1 MPTVNVSQP
10 DVRSM
15 GIATTDTDGST
26 IDESC
31 TVIPVLIPD
40 AEKADWLALYDPAS
54 STSPA
59 AADSRRIARAVLDAL
74 RLHEGL

>member
-1 MPTVNVSQP
+1 VPSVNVSQP

-15 GIATTDTDGST
+15 GIATTDTDGSS
-26 IDESC
+26 IDEAC
-31 TVIPVLIPD
+31 TIIPVLIPD
-40 AEKADWLALYDPAS
+40 DQKAEWLAIYDPAS

-74 RLHEGL
+74 RLHEGM

>member
-31 TVIPVLIPD
+31 TVVPVLIPD
-40 AEKADWLALYDPAS
+40 DQKADWLALYDPSS

-74 RLHEGL
+74 RLHEGM

>member
-1 MPTVNVSQP
+1 MPSVNVSQP

-15 GIATTDTDGST
+15 GIATTDTDGSS
-26 IDESC
+26 IDEAC
-31 TVIPVLIPD
+31 TIIPVLIPD
-40 AEKADWLALYDPAS
+40 DQKAEWLAIYDPAS

-74 RLHEGL
+74 RLHEGM

>member
-1 MPTVNVSQP
+1 MPTVNISQP

-15 GIATTDTDGST
+15 GIATTDTDGSS
-26 IDESC
+26 IDEAC
-31 TVIPVLIPD
+31 TIIPVLIAD
-40 AEKADWLALYDPAS
+40 DQKADWLALYDPSS
-54 STSPA
+54 STSPL

>member
-1 MPTVNVSQP
+1 VPTVNVSQP

-31 TVIPVLIPD
+31 TVVPVLIPD
-40 AEKADWLALYDPAS
+40 DQKADWLALYDPAS
-54 STSPA
+54 STSPP

>member
-1 MPTVNVSQP
+1 MPSVNVSQP

-31 TVIPVLIPD
+31 TVVPVLIPD
-40 AEKADWLALYDPAS
+40 DQKADWLAIYDPSS

-74 RLHEGL
+74 RLYEGM

>member
-1 MPTVNVSQP
+1 
-10 DVRSM
+10 M
-15 GIATTDTDGST
+15 GIATTDTDGSS
-26 IDESC
+26 IDEAC
-31 TVIPVLIPD
+31 TIIPVLISD
-40 AEKADWLALYDPAS
+40 DQKDEWLALYDPSS

>member
-15 GIATTDTDGST
+15 GIATTDTDGSS

-31 TVIPVLIPD
+31 TVVPGLIAD
-40 AEKADWLALYDPAS
+40 DQKADWLALYDPSS
-54 STSPA
+54 STSPL

>member
-1 MPTVNVSQP
+1 
-10 DVRSM
+10 M

-31 TVIPVLIPD
+31 TVIPVLIAD
-40 AEKADWLALYDPAS
+40 DQKADWLALYDPSS
-54 STSPA
+54 STSPP

>member
-15 GIATTDTDGST
+15 GIATTDTDGSS
-26 IDESC
+26 IDEQC
-31 TVIPVLIPD
+31 VVIPVLI
-40 AEKADWLALYDPAS
+40 AETDVQEWLNLYDPAS
-54 STSPA
+54 SSSPL